1 MVLVI
6 FNEYFS
12 AIAHI
17 LHIGIVSLPSKQAER
32 MSSDLFFQFLLRS
45 CRCVSVYLT
54 NVSCAICLLTLIIF
68 QASGGTLGAFAP
80 LPLNY
85 LLNIMTLFKKTQV
98 GDRRWSREDVDRI
111 KAMVVADFSELLNR
125 QPTEGLQ
132 WASTKTDLVELSHL
146 VWESGLLLDE
156 RGMPLS
162 FRSIVNR
169 VCAVLNVVP
178 PHNPSGTLEKIRAR
192 KNIRVRPVAERYLL
206 LHHQQHIL
214 HPMRLD
220 IKRARVRRNPL
231 SENVGA

>member
-1 MVLVI
+1 
-6 FNEYFS
+6 
-12 AIAHI
+12 
-17 LHIGIVSLPSKQAER
+17 
-32 MSSDLFFQFLLRS
+32 
-45 CRCVSVYLT
+45 
-54 NVSCAICLLTLIIF
+54 
-68 QASGGTLGAFAP
+68 
-80 LPLNY
+80 
-85 LLNIMTLFKKTQV
+85 MTLFKKTQI

-111 KAMVVADFSELLNR
+111 KAMIVADFSELLNR

-220 IKRARVRRNPL
+220 IKRVRVRRNPL